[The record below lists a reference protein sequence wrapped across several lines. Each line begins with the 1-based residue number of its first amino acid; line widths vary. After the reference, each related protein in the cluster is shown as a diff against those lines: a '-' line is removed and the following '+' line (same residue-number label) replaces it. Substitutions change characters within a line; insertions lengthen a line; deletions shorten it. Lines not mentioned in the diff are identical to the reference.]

1 MRKIIRAV
9 ALLATASATFTAS
22 AAPELVH
29 RWSFNGDYNDS
40 IGGTSAT
47 PIGSSVGFNDG
58 NTAVV
63 LSGNGCNTGSLNL
76 GANMLPSDVPE
87 VTVEIWATQT
97 AVRKWARILDYGQNN
112 QNYFTMAWNQ
122 GEDANLE
129 RVEIKKANAG
139 VFTCDNMTAAY
150 TLNTPYHIAITFSVN
165 ANGSTSIRWVRRNTT
180 SGAIERVGGEVAANW
195 MLSDITSPQF
205 YIGHSQYSTS
215 DYDAS
220 AIYDEVRVWKGAL
233 TDEQLTAS
241 VLAGP
246 DTLPDVGTPDPT
258 LGTARWTGA
267 VDDDATNAANWTPS
281 APDANTLAVF
291 SGDFAAQI
299 PSGAS
304 FTCAGV
310 LFEDARL
317 TADCD
322 WRGLAAKIKGGNLD
336 LAGNK
341 LYVSDLD
348 GEGLITEGGI
358 PAEYQPVEYIS
369 SSGAQWLNTGFMPA
383 CTDRIEMKLN
393 FNNKTGT
400 QCLWCS
406 RGTSTSTS
414 TFTCFMISGNKL
426 RFDRNTSTSGNQVL
440 SPTAGA
446 DQTVVADGYTLKC
459 TLDGNDAGTMA
470 AGGFTPASPIVLF
483 ASHTAGNNLTSSTT
497 MGNWASYRFINLKV
511 YDLKGNL
518 KCDFVPVRRIAD
530 GELGVYDRIGGTF
543 AANMTATPF
552 TAGADLTGAS
562 GVTGGELHV
571 DVPSGAASVNEGVRI
586 SGSVKVFK
594 EGAGSFTAKMPVSN
608 GVPNKF
614 VSGTLDIAG
623 NKFVVDGLGGAG
635 TITSALGNLLKN
647 GNFEDAPVNSGE
659 FSRRTPAWWRSSGS
673 VYLCK
678 NNTDWGYYTRNDS
691 TWCFTLGTGYIYQ
704 NFTLE
709 EDTVCTLSVS
719 FATRGVAGGF
729 YNAICIVDIDGVQ
742 YYNQTPNTQAVQ
754 NKTFYNIE
762 LKAGSHTIKLGC
774 GSNYSNVGM
783 HFDNVSL
790 KPAGVLDVNVAEGET
805 SDNVNVAIT
814 GGANMQVWKSG
825 KGKLVMSKAN
835 GSFGPGGRRSGGVSL
850 RVKEGVAKQTSSEG
864 TASCGTQYSTVRV
877 EDGAQFD
884 LAGRIYHDYDFVLAG
899 SGPDGSGALVNSG
912 VVSNPWL
919 VGGSNRAYL
928 QDIRLSG
935 DATLGGPE
943 AWALLFY
950 NYVAEH
956 TLYMNGHTLSIK
968 GVNLYGVSIAY
979 SGAGRIVVE
988 DDAMFEL
995 CRSTKTAPDCDFE
1008 VKGTLS
1014 QNGAGLTAV
1023 KSLVFDS
1030 TGTYSSTSADPV
1042 SFEVRTVYAPPTA
1055 AASGSAATQP
1065 TVTLGAVGYLETTLD
1080 ISQFSTVFDGTTTT
1094 FYPGSELT
1102 VRLGSRTFTEA
1113 TTKLVSWTAKPE
1125 LTDLIADGENLEG
1138 ISLGVTDDGLYAYKL
1153 NADRPATA
1161 RWTGNGNVSNLRDP
1175 ANWSCFNLYGDAL
1188 ANMAPTNF
1196 TTVVVDGRTTFSIP
1210 DGVTDF
1216 PWKNV
1221 QFGSTGPAATQW
1233 GRIYYGSDRSGFSN
1247 TSYLDYPLYTYTL
1260 RGVGDFSGLN
1270 GANTAWQASYLD
1282 LAQLRYDGWF
1292 YVTAAQAGTWH
1303 IRQKFDDYFGFAIDG
1318 KWVLTNPTY
1327 TVVVE
1332 SDCEVTEG
1340 WHRFTI
1346 ICGDTYGGQGSN
1358 GMTAGGA
1365 SVPMAIAINGGT
1377 EIAFSA
1383 ANFQMGS
1390 GSNVITLDGDCD
1402 WRALG
1407 RVHLVNGASVNLN
1420 GHKLKVANIDAD
1432 ADCLGSTVTSPLAL
1446 DRTVTPPEV
1455 LNDAI
1460 FWLDASDASTLAVG
1474 SDGKVSTW
1482 TSKSSDGRIATA
1494 SGVNPTYDTTTYGI
1508 PTVDFG
1514 DIASNKDMTY
1524 TRLTNIKTVFWVIK
1538 IEKAQRAFLLG
1549 DKNGGSGTYNFH
1561 RGTGGQYGNSSH
1573 AKFDRFWNGLYE
1585 VDWKNDYPEED
1596 GFEVL
1601 CVKLTQNCCSD
1612 SLTYDRG
1619 TGVDSGARNG
1629 GRQLSELICFSRD
1642 LSDAER
1648 IAVTEY
1654 LQRKWKGKAPGEL
1667 HIEVPQGESLVFN
1680 GNVSLAGNVQ
1690 LVKEGAGLLTQS
1702 TVVRHVGGTHVAEGE
1717 FDMGCSRGIGR
1728 RGEVTID
1735 EGTVFN
1741 MKSYSDFNGH
1751 LFVLNGGT
1759 FRNTGSDVGSGT
1771 AQLKYMLLTT
1781 NSTLDIQN
1789 NYGFIGNGYTR
1800 SILDLGGYTLTVN
1813 LNSGGKLFYLYNTE
1827 VRNGVLD
1834 VIDGGWLETGN
1845 AGVIATDATIKCR
1858 AAMRAN
1864 GAVDV
1869 RDYVAYR
1876 ETSKH
1881 NEGTAAFK
1889 VYGTFTPVTDIF
1901 YGCQMQNGS
1910 TVDLS
1915 ARTTVWNTT
1924 MAPDDSAKGSTT
1936 VTFADGATV
1945 TIEFTAGRAALRQL
1959 LELDNRYVAKWT
1971 TETAPA
1977 STVKFVPSATL
1988 RSLGYRVQVESDG
2001 IKIEPNGFTI
2011 YLR

>member
-1 MRKIIRAV
+1 MKHTTMKTMLAAIAV
-9 ALLATASATFTAS
+9 AASAALTTS
-22 AAPELVH
+22 VAAPELVH

-40 IGGTSAT
+40 IGGTAAT
-47 PIGSSVGFNDG
+47 MIGSAVGFNDG

-63 LSGNGCNTGSLNL
+63 MSGDGNSTGSLNL
-76 GANMLPSDVPE
+76 GTDMLPTDVRE
-87 VTVEIWATQT
+87 VTVEIWAAQT
-97 AVRKWARILDYGQNN
+97 AVKNWARLIDYGPNN
-112 QNYFTMAWNQ
+112 QNYFICVWNN
-122 GEDANLE
+122 GTDASRGWVKVAKGNTSYMDQDG
-129 RVEIKKANAG
+129 G
-139 VFTCDNMTAAY
+139 VSPI
-150 TLNTPYHIAITFSVN
+150 TLNTQYHFSFVFKMN
-165 ANGSTSIRWVRRNTT
+165 ADGSSTIRWARRNAST
-180 SGAIERVGGEVAANW
+180 GAVERNGVAEVQNW
-195 MLSDITSPQF
+195 NLTDFASPKL
-205 YIGHSQYSTS
+205 YIGHSQYTA
-215 DYDAS
+215 DADAN
-220 AIYDEVRVWKGAL
+220 AIYDEVRVWKGGL
-233 TDEQLTAS
+233 TDEQLTTSAAS
-241 VLAGP
+241 GP
-246 DTLPDVGTPDPT
+246 DVLPDVGTST
-258 LGTARWTGA
+258 TIGTARWTGA
-267 VDDDATNAANWTPS
+267 ADDDATNAANWTPS
-281 APDANTLAVF
+281 APDASTFAVF

-299 PSGAS
+299 PSGAA

-310 LFEDARL
+310 VFEDARL

-322 WRGLAAKIKGGNLD
+322 WRGLVAKIKSGTLD
-336 LAGNK
+336 LAGHALK
-341 LYVSDLD
+341 VSQID
-348 GEGLITEGGI
+348 GIGTITEGGV
-358 PAEYQPVEYIS
+358 PAEYQPIEYIE
-369 SSGAQWLNTGFMPA
+369 SSGAQWINTGFTPS
-383 CTDRIEMKLN
+383 CNDRIELKLR
-393 FNNKTGT
+393 FANKSGT

-406 RGTSTSTS
+406 RGTSTSAS
-414 TFTCFMISGNKL
+414 TFTSFMINGDKL
-426 RFDRNTSTSGNQVL
+426 RFDRNTNTSGGQVL

-446 DQTVVADGYTLKC
+446 DQTVIADGYTLQC
-459 TLDGNDAGTMA
+459 TLDGNNAGVMA
-470 AGGFTPASPIVLF
+470 GKGGFTPASPLVLF
-483 ASHTAGNNLTSSTT
+483 ASHTAGNNLTPTTT
-497 MGNWASYRFINLKV
+497 MGNLASYRFYSLKV
-511 YDLKGNL
+511 YDWDGGL
-518 KCDFVPVRRIAD
+518 KCDFIPVKRVSDDEPGI
-530 GELGVYDRIGGTF
+530 YDRISGTF

-552 TAGADLTGAS
+552 SVGAETTIAA
-562 GVTGGELHV
+562 VTGGELEIE
-571 DVPSGAASVNEGVRI
+571 VPSGVSTANNGVRI
-586 SGSVKVFK
+586 GGSVKVK
-594 EGAGSFTAKMPVSN
+594 KTGAGTFVVKTPMENN
-608 GVPNKF
+608 GGTDF
-614 VSGTLDIAG
+614 VAGTLDIAG
-623 NKFVVDGLGGAG
+623 NHVKVNGLGGAG
-635 TITSALGNLLKN
+635 TITTSASLLKN
-647 GNFEDAPVNSGE
+647 PGFEEDVLANGAYVYKSPSYWNSSGKVHMYKNNPDIGNRQQNGSNWCYLEGDGRISQRFALSAPTHCRLSLNMATWNNAGSY
-659 FSRRTPAWWRSSGS
+659 SRSSGNITIDGTA
-673 VYLCK
+673 VY
-678 NNTDWGYYTRNDS
+678 TWSSIGDYYT
-691 TWCFTLGTGYIYQ
+691 
-704 NFTLE
+704 
-709 EDTVCTLSVS
+709 
-719 FATRGVAGGF
+719 ATKTAEFDLAAGF
-729 YNAICIVDIDGVQ
+729 
-742 YYNQTPNTQAVQ
+742 
-754 NKTFYNIE
+754 
-762 LKAGSHTIKLGC
+762 HTISIGAT
-774 GSNYSNVGM
+774 SSSTAI
-783 HFDNVSL
+783 DNIRLEGGTVL
-790 KPAGVLDVNVAEGET
+790 EVDVPEGVTN
-805 SDNVNVAIT
+805 DNVNVAIT
-814 GGANMQVWKSG
+814 GGANMQVWKTG

-835 GSFGPGGRRSGGVSL
+835 SGFGAGGRRSWSASMV
-850 RVKEGVAKQTSSEG
+850 VKEGVVKQTSSEG
-864 TASCGTQYSTVRV
+864 TASCGAQYGTIIV

-884 LAGRIYHDYDFVLAG
+884 LAGRIYHDYDYDLTG
-899 SGPDGSGALVNSG
+899 SGPDGTGALVNSG

-935 DATLGGPE
+935 DTTLGGPQ

-979 SGAGRIVVE
+979 SGSGRIVVE
-988 DDAMFEL
+988 DDATFEL

-1014 QNGAGLTAV
+1014 QNGAGLTTV

-1030 TGTYSSTSADPV
+1030 TGTYSSTSASPV
-1042 SFEVRTVYAPPTA
+1042 SFEVRTIYAPPTA

-1065 TVTLGAVGYLETTLD
+1065 TVTLGAAGYYDTTLD
-1080 ISQFSTVFDGTTTT
+1080 ISLFSTVFDGTTTT
-1094 FYPGSELT
+1094 FYPGSALT
-1102 VRLGSRTFTEA
+1102 VRLGSRTFTEP
-1113 TTKLVSWTAKPE
+1113 TTKLVSWTAKPDI
-1125 LTDLIADGENLEG
+1125 TDLIADGENLEG
-1138 ISLGVTDDGLYAYKL
+1138 ISLGMTDDGLYAYKL
-1153 NADRPATA
+1153 DADRPATA

-1175 ANWSCFNLYGDAL
+1175 DNWNCFNMYGDAL

-1196 TTVVVDGRTTFSIP
+1196 TTVVVDGTTTFSIP
-1210 DGVTDF
+1210 EGVTDF

-1260 RGVGDFSGLN
+1260 RGVGDFSGIN
-1270 GANTAWQASYLD
+1270 GGNTAWQASYLD

-1292 YVTAAQAGTWH
+1292 YVTAAQSGAWH

-1340 WHRFTI
+1340 WHRFTL

-1420 GHKLKVANIDAD
+1420 GHKLKVSNIDAD

-1455 LNDAI
+1455 VNDAI

-1482 TSKSSDGRIATA
+1482 TSKSSDGRVATA

-1514 DIASNKDMTY
+1514 DMASNKDMTY

-1561 RGTGGQYGNSSH
+1561 RGTGGQYGNSQH

-1585 VDWKNDYPEED
+1585 VDWKNDCPEED

-1601 CVKLTQNCCSD
+1601 CVKLTQNCSSD
-1612 SLTYDRG
+1612 SLTYDRS
-1619 TGVDSGARNG
+1619 TGIDSGGRNG

-1667 HIEVPQGESLVFN
+1667 HIDVPQGESLVFN

-1690 LVKEGAGLLTQS
+1690 LVKEGEGLLTQS
-1702 TVVRHVGGTHVAEGE
+1702 TVVRHVGGTRVAEGE

-1735 EGTVFN
+1735 EGAVFN
-1741 MKSYSDFNGH
+1741 IKSYGDFYNH

-1834 VIDGGWLETGN
+1834 VTDGGWLETGN

-1889 VYGTFTPVTDIF
+1889 VRGTFTPMTDTF
-1901 YGCQMQNGS
+1901 YGCQMQDKS

-1924 MAPDDSAKGSTT
+1924 TAAASEAKGSTT

-1945 TIEFTAGRAALRQL
+1945 YIDFTAGRPALKQI
-1959 LELDNRYVAKWT
+1959 LDASNKYIVKWT

-1977 STVKFVPSATL
+1977 GTVKFKPSEAL
-1988 RSLGYRVQVESDG
+1988 RSLGYRLQVESDG
-2001 IKIEPNGFTI
+2001 IKLETNGFTVFI
-2011 YLR
+2011 R